1 MGQSITIVRR
11 TKKSIAHSFKNEEK
25 NPTWHLNKTGKKP
38 STGHTNFFDTKKS
51 CNRLQLERV
60 A

>member
-38 STGHTNFFDTKKS
+38 STGHTNFFDTKK
-51 CNRLQLERV
+51 V
-60 A
+60 AIGFSLRE